1 MKPVLEHG
9 LDPAASQPPAR
20 HPGAPGLSPDEALA
34 AILRHTAPLGSEV
47 VELQSALGRVLRH
60 GVAAGVGRSLPPWDN
75 SAMDGYAVRA
85 ADVIAGQL
93 LPVAGVIG
101 AGHLW
106 PGPLAPGTALRI
118 MTGAPLP
125 AGADAVIMREE
136 AEERDGQVSFAA
148 VPAVG
153 QHLRHAG
160 EDVAAG
166 EEVLASGALIGP
178 GEIGLLAALGRTLVE
193 VYRRPEVAIVST
205 GDELVTADCV
215 PGPGQIVNSNAHA
228 LSAQILEAGGR
239 PRILPLARDDR
250 EALAASFAEAMT
262 ADVVVSSGGVSV
274 GEFDYVREV
283 MAVLGAVEQFSRVAM
298 KPGKPLT
305 FSICEP
311 PGGGGRGPIVRRLL
325 CFGLPGNPA
334 SSMVSF
340 ELFVRPALRRLQGH
354 EPAVCTRPRVRV
366 QLATP
371 VAPDRSR
378 LHFVRARV
386 TRQLETEALLA
397 HVPEK
402 QGSGMLRSMTC
413 ANALLQI
420 PPGPSP
426 LPAGATVLATLFSAV

>member
-1 MKPVLEHG
+1 MKPVLDHG
-9 LDPAASQPPAR
+9 LAPAASQPPAR
-20 HPGAPGLSPDEALA
+20 HPGSPGLSPDEALA
-34 AILRHTAPLGSEV
+34 AILRHAVPLGSEV
-47 VELQSALGRVLRH
+47 VELQSALGRVLRN
-60 GVAAGVGRSLPPWDN
+60 GVAAGAGRSLPPWDN

-93 LPVAGVIG
+93 LPVAGVIA
-101 AGHLW
+101 AGHPW
-106 PGPLAPGTALRI
+106 PGSLAPGTALRI

-153 QHLRHAG
+153 QHLRHTG

-166 EEVLASGALIGP
+166 EEVLAPGALIGP

-215 PGPGQIVNSNAHA
+215 PGPGQIVNSNAYA
-228 LSAQILEAGGR
+228 LSAQIFEAGGR
-239 PRILPLARDDR
+239 PRVLPIARDDR
-250 EALAASFAEAMT
+250 KALAASFAEAMT

-283 MAVLGAVEQFSRVAM
+283 MAELGAVEQFSRVAM

-311 PGGGGRGPIVRRLL
+311 PGGRGPKIRHLL

-354 EPAVCTRPRVRV
+354 EPAACTRPRVRV

-386 TRQLETEALLA
+386 TRQLETDTLLA

-402 QGSGMLRSMTC
+402 QGSGMLRSMAC

-426 LPAGATVLATLFSAV
+426 LLAGATVLATLFSAV